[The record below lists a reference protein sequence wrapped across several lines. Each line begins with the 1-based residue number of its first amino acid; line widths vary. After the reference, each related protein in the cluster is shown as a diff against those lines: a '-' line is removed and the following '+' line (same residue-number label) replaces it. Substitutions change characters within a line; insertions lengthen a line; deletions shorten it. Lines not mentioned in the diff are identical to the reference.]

1 MNHLFKIC
9 FLILFQISFGQKSK
23 VDLKIDQKIDSL
35 KENKVENFVVFFQNC
50 VGCHPKIIIK
60 DKCNSDET
68 QYLFWKKD
76 LVSYQQKFNECS
88 DYKAI
93 KLENSKLIDLITTN
107 YKQIKSEEIKPIEY
121 KKGKHII
128 SQIVDHYSYTI
139 LKFIYKNDSF
149 QKQIIDYEIETK
161 MIDNKTPNQNYLYNQ
176 KTSLKKVL
184 DLVKKEIN

>member
-1 MNHLFKIC
+1 MKHFFKIC

-35 KENKVENFVVFFQNC
+35 KENKIENFVVFFQNC

-76 LVSYQQKFNECS
+76 LVSYQQKFDECF
-88 DYKAI
+88 DYEAV

-149 QKQIIDYEIETK
+149 QKQIIDYQLETK
-161 MIDNKTPNQNYLYNQ
+161 MIDNKIPNQNYLYNQ

-184 DLVKKEIN
+184 DLAKKEIN